1 MLAAA
6 ATPLALNLLFVG
18 TLAGLMIGCVG
29 IGGVIIVPILS
40 LALGVPVGTAAAA
53 AMVGYIGTGLAGTLA
68 FGRNGS
74 IDNQLAGLLCL
85 GAVPGALTGAWIVRT
100 ADPFVVQA
108 TIACLAGGAG
118 LHSLL
123 KSRADFAPRPQIAFG
138 VASAML
144 VGCLVGLISAVTGT
158 GGPLV
163 LVPLLMWLGFPVL
176 GAVGLG
182 QAIQIPVAITATGGA
197 MLFGSLDY
205 AIAIALTI
213 GLVVG
218 CPAGAW
224 VSHRIEQRA
233 LRTVAATVL
242 LGTSC
247 IMAATL
253 AFR

>member
-1 MLAAA
+1 MLAAL
-6 ATPLALNLLFVG
+6 ATPLALNLLLVG
-18 TLAGLMIGCVG
+18 MVAGLMIGCVG

-40 LALGVPVGTAAAA
+40 LAFGVPVGTAAAA

-74 IDNQLAGLLCL
+74 IDSKLAWLLCL
-85 GAVPGALTGAWIVRT
+85 GAIPGALAGAWIVRT
-100 ADPFVVQA
+100 ADPFVVQLA
-108 TIACLAGGAG
+108 IAALAGVAG
-118 LHSLL
+118 LHNLL
-123 KSRADFAPRPQIAFG
+123 KSRIEFPSRPQIVFG
-138 VASAML
+138 VASSVL
-144 VGCLVGLISAVTGT
+144 VGGLVGLISTVTGT

-163 LVPLLMWLGFPVL
+163 LVPLLIWLGFPVL

-205 AIAIALTI
+205 AMAIALTA
-213 GLVVG
+213 GLVLG

-224 VSHRIEQRA
+224 ISHHIDQRT

-242 LGTSC
+242 LGTSG
-247 IMAATL
+247 IMATTL
-253 AFR
+253 AFH

>member
-1 MLAAA
+1 MLSAVV
-6 ATPLALNLLFVG
+6 TPLAVNLVLVG
-18 TLAGLMIGCVG
+18 TLSGLMIGCVG

-40 LALGVPVGTAAAA
+40 LAFGVPVGTAAAA

-74 IDNQLAGLLCL
+74 IDNKLAGLLCA
-85 GAVPGALTGAWIVRT
+85 GAIPGALAGAWIVRA
-100 ADPFVVQA
+100 ADPFVVQVV
-108 TIACLAGGAG
+108 IACLAGIAGIHNLLRSRVNFPASPEVVLGAAA
-118 LHSLL
+118 SL
-123 KSRADFAPRPQIAFG
+123 
-138 VASAML
+138 L
-144 VGCLVGLISAVTGT
+144 VGCMVGLISSVTGT

-205 AIAIALTI
+205 TIAIALTA
-213 GLVVG
+213 GLIVG

-224 VSHRIEQRA
+224 ISHHVEQKT

-242 LGTSC
+242 LGTSG
-247 IMAATL
+247 IMATTL
-253 AFR
+253 AFH